1 MALLRIIPTARPPLD
16 WEYSDPT
23 RSPVDFFK
31 LLPAFLL
38 FLHKNQSDMSKK
50 YDVYGIGNALVDI
63 VTEVD
68 HDFFAKNGIEKG
80 VMTLV
85 DEKRQRQ
92 LISAI
97 DMKNSKMS
105 CGGSAAN
112 TMIGVSQ
119 FGGKSYYSCLVAKDD
134 LGKFFLQDLKRNG
147 VDTNLTP
154 ETCPQ
159 GITGKVLVMT
169 TPDAERTMNTFLGI
183 SSHLSPVHLDEDA
196 LANSAYVYLEGYLVT
211 SPTGL
216 ECMKKAKKEAERNN
230 VKTALTFSDPS
241 MVKYFPNQMHE
252 IIGASVDLL
261 FCNEEEAMI
270 HTGTDTIER
279 AREKLKDIA
288 KHFVITLG
296 ANGAMIYDGDTF
308 INIEPYKVKAI
319 DTNGAGDMF
328 AGAFLF
334 GVTHGHSYAEAGK
347 LASLASS
354 RVVTQFGPRL
364 EPRQV
369 QKVLGDLIAL

>member
-1 MALLRIIPTARPPLD
+1 M
-16 WEYSDPT
+16 
-23 RSPVDFFK
+23 
-31 LLPAFLL
+31 
-38 FLHKNQSDMSKK
+38 KK
-50 YDVYGIGNALVDI
+50 RYDVYGLGNALVDI

-68 HDFFAKNGIEKG
+68 LDFFTRNNIEKG

-85 DEKRQRQ
+85 DEKRQHL
-92 LISAI
+92 LIHAI
-97 DMKNSKMS
+97 DMKKSKMS

-112 TMIGVSQ
+112 TVIGVSQ
-119 FGGKSYYSCLVAKDD
+119 FGGTGFYSCLVAKDD
-134 LGKFFLQDLKRNG
+134 LGRFFLLDMKRNG

-154 ETCPQ
+154 ETAPE

-169 TPDAERTMNTFLGI
+169 SPDAERTMNTFLGI
-183 SSHLSPVHLDEDA
+183 SSHLSPRQLDENA
-196 LANSAYVYLEGYLVT
+196 LLNSSYVYLEGYLVT

-216 ECMKKAKKEAERNN
+216 ETMKEAKKIAERHKI
-230 VKTALTFSDPS
+230 KTALTFSDPS
-241 MVKYFPNQMHE
+241 MVKYFWKEMQE
-252 IIGASVDLL
+252 VIGASVDLL

-270 HTGTDTIER
+270 FTGTDDVLA
-279 AREKLKDIA
+279 AREKLKDVA
-288 KHFVITLG
+288 RQFVITLG

-308 INIEPYKVKAI
+308 ISIEPYRVKAL

-328 AGAFLF
+328 AGAFLY
-334 GVTHGHSYAEAGK
+334 GITHGRSYAAAGK

-364 EPRQV
+364 EPAQV

>member
-1 MALLRIIPTARPPLD
+1 MR
-16 WEYSDPT
+16 
-23 RSPVDFFK
+23 K
-31 LLPAFLL
+31 
-38 FLHKNQSDMSKK
+38 Q

-68 HDFFAKNGIEKG
+68 LDFFARNGIEKG

-85 DEKRQRQ
+85 DEKRQHE
-92 LISAI
+92 LIGAI
-97 DMKNSKMS
+97 DMKKSKMS

-119 FGGKSYYSCLVAKDD
+119 FGGRSYYSCLVARDD
-134 LGKFFLQDLKRNG
+134 LGRFFLQDLKRNG
-147 VDTNLTP
+147 VDTNLAP
-154 ETCPQ
+154 ESCPP

-183 SSHLSPVHLDEDA
+183 SSHLSPVHLDENA
-196 LANSAYVYLEGYLVT
+196 IINASYVYLEGYLVT

-216 ECMKKAKKEAERNN
+216 DAMKEAKRLAERNGIR
-230 VKTALTFSDPS
+230 TALTFSDPS
-241 MVKYFPNQMHE
+241 MVKYFSKQMQE
-252 IIGASVDLL
+252 VIGASVDLL

-270 HTGTDTIER
+270 HTGTDNLSD
-279 AREKLKDIA
+279 AREKLKDAA

-308 INIEPYKVKAI
+308 INIEPYKVKAL

-334 GVTHGHSYAEAGK
+334 GITHGHSYAEAGK

-354 RVVTQFGPRL
+354 RIVAQFGPRL

-369 QKVLGDLIAL
+369 QKVLGDLITL